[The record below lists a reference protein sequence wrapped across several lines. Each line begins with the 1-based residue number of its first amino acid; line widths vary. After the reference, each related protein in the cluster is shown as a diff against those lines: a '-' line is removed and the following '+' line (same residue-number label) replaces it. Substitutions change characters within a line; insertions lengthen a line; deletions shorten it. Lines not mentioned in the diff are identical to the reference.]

1 MTTRQL
7 ITRKPTEAGEE
18 SVARSCLIAVNE
30 CLGLGFDDRFFVV
43 VFVGRRSVIVVV
55 FVIFVAEVSEIHGR
69 ARATTTLERDA

>member
-1 MTTRQL
+1 MTIRQL
-7 ITRKPTEAGEE
+7 ITREPTEAGEE

-55 FVIFVAEVSEIHGR
+55 FVIFVAQVGKAHGG
-69 ARATTTLERDA
+69 AGGATTLESDA